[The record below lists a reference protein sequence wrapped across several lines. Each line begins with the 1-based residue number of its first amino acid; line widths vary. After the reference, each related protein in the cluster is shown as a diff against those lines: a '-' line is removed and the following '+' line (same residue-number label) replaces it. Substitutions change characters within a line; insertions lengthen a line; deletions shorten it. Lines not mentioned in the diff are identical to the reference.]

1 MTDSMSKN
9 LKIENDM
16 AEQLGTNYKPA
27 LLSCKNYLVEAFDR
41 AKFDALL
48 RAEKKLKFLD
58 KLESIT
64 AFHTGETGS

>member
-1 MTDSMSKN
+1 MTDSMRKN

-16 AEQLGTNYKPA
+16 AEQLGKNYKPA
-27 LLSCKNYLVEAFDR
+27 LLSCKSFLVGAFHR

-48 RAEKKLKFLD
+48 QAEKKLKFLD

-64 AFHTGETGS
+64 AFHTGKTGS

>member
-16 AEQLGTNYKPA
+16 AGQLGTNYEPA
-27 LLSCKNYLVEAFDR
+27 LLSCKSYLVGAFHR

-48 RAEKKLKFLD
+48 QAEKKLKFLD